1 MWWLCHDLLLLP
13 FQIHDSSTFFNF
25 HSAHATGKHSQFK
38 TDNFLHTVYWIPPYW
53 DTLVYIRI
61 AMILP
66 RRNITCSYGGSQN
79 SVGEVEKTRLRLP
92 GTSVMS
98 LSSPAHL
105 RLLIAALAILML
117 PWSPPLTAF
126 EGCASTQAF
135 GRQTSNLHPKANKSK
150 LFKGEV
156 PKILKIPPL
165 QRRGKVF
172 FVAILD
178 RHWRFVSPSL
188 QPACYHNT
196 HGLFPTLICWHLE
209 PGVWQCA
216 SVMLTVVNKDCTPH
230 LPPTELQNDPSWY
243 KKQGCLAKEPH
254 LAQQQ
259 QKIPP
264 GRVKVYLI
272 DPRIWISGNVCWV
285 LSENGASEAV
295 F

>member
-1 MWWLCHDLLLLP
+1 MRTIWLVARIIMR
-13 FQIHDSSTFFNF
+13 QDSQTTKKHVIVNVMALTWFVVVTISGPRQHFFNF

-66 RRNITCSYGGSQN
+66 RRNITCSDGGSQN

-172 FVAILD
+172 LWPF
-178 RHWRFVSPSL
+178 
-188 QPACYHNT
+188 
-196 HGLFPTLICWHLE
+196 
-209 PGVWQCA
+209 
-216 SVMLTVVNKDCTPH
+216 
-230 LPPTELQNDPSWY
+230 
-243 KKQGCLAKEPH
+243 
-254 LAQQQ
+254 
-259 QKIPP
+259 
-264 GRVKVYLI
+264 
-272 DPRIWISGNVCWV
+272 
-285 LSENGASEAV
+285 
-295 F
+295 